1 MSTQVRCHC
10 QSCTM
15 RGLTGPALVITIGIL
30 LLLQQVHGG
39 NLSFGNTW
47 PIIFIVIGFLY
58 LASSVASKE
67 GHVESP
73 PPGVPPAPPSGTV
86 PPSAYGNQGQ

>member
-1 MSTQVRCHC
+1 MRCHC

-30 LLLQQVHGG
+30 LLLHQLHGG

-47 PIIFIVIGFLY
+47 PIIFIVIGILY

-67 GHVESP
+67 GHVEP
-73 PPGVPPAPPSGTV
+73 PAQGTPPAPPSGTV
-86 PPSAYGNQGQ
+86 PPATPQTPYGNQGQ